1 MNTCITNGIEIS
13 VVSRYE
19 ARHSNTKDE
28 RHVFSYKIEIVN
40 KSDYTVQLLQ
50 RHWFITD
57 SNCNK
62 REVKGDGVVGEQPV
76 LHPGES
82 HEYTSWCPFNS
93 EIGIMRGY
101 FTMQREIDGDLIE
114 VRVPDFT
121 MCTTP
126 RLN

>member
-1 MNTCITNGIEIS
+1 MNTCITNGIKIS

-19 ARHSNTKDE
+19 PRHSNTKE
-28 RHVFSYKIEIVN
+28 GRHVFSYKIAIDN
-40 KSDYTVQLLQ
+40 KSDYTVQLLS

-101 FTMQREIDGDLIE
+101 FTMQREIDGELLE

-121 MCTTP
+121 MVTTP
-126 RLN
+126 RLS